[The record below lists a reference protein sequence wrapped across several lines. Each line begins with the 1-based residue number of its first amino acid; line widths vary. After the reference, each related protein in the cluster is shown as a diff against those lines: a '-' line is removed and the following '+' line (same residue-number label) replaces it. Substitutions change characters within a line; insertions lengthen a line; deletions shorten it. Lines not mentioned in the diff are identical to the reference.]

1 MKKKAKGALHPAVR
15 KLVSFPRM
23 AAVSALM
30 AASMLAANLAF
41 ADPAKATVTI
51 PPQELSSALKA
62 LASQTNSQLL
72 FATDAL
78 QGVRTEGV
86 SGSYTPEEALKRL
99 LKGTRFT
106 YRTTDANTFT
116 VQSDGEKKPEA
127 AAAARQSALLPE
139 VVVTATKTER
149 EITDVPASVS
159 VISAKDIARQQ
170 PRKTEELLKQVE
182 GVDVNASSATGGAG
196 TIILRGVGGSF
207 AGQTTQVL
215 VDGMATDSVVS
226 AINGRGGLNFL
237 AAQDIE
243 RIEVVRGPASALYGP
258 SAVGGVINVLPKR
271 WSGPAGA
278 EVYAN
283 VGSHNSQTLGAAV
296 GTANDTA
303 DFRLSV
309 SDFRT
314 DGYVAQ
320 PNPDPWGS
328 KDLAARDWTDSKVGF
343 QAGVRPSANQELTVS
358 ALSYR
363 TRSAWLGGH
372 PNYRLNNDGE
382 TMTLGYRHELNDRA
396 TFKVFYRK
404 SRVKALGLFDD
415 EVENSNPGSLILSS
429 TNERVSDSDS
439 LEGQADLRLSS
450 NNLLTLG
457 ISYGTGEQKTTN
469 TDVLGGGTITDIT
482 KSEMTG
488 FFVQDEHRF
497 SDAWT
502 LIAGGRFDRISL
514 FGDSRNGVPRYKDS
528 TETVFNPRAGLRYH
542 LSPATSFYASA
553 GTAYVPALNYL
564 KSPNG
569 STWLENPDLK
579 PESSTS
585 YEIGLNQR
593 LGWASLR
600 AAVFHTDYRDK
611 ISSIRVS
618 SAPVKNQYQNIGK
631 VIVDGLEFGLE
642 GKLSGG
648 WQPYVNYAYTDSV
661 IKENPNDPLTVGK
674 QVSRV
679 APHKLNLGVVYAPN
693 KTWDARVGGR
703 YVSEKFFTD
712 RNIPNRRAP
721 GYFVADAKVSAK
733 LPVPNKVGE
742 WEAYVAVNNL
752 FDKRYTEWEYEFA
765 DERNIWF
772 GVSGKF

>member
-1 MKKKAKGALHPAVR
+1 MKKKSRGALYPAAR

-30 AASMLAANLAF
+30 AASMLVANLAF
-41 ADPAKATVTI
+41 ADPAKATVNI
-51 PPQELSSALKA
+51 PPQELSSALTA
-62 LASQTNSQLL
+62 LASQTDSQLL
-72 FATDAL
+72 FASDAL
-78 QGVRTEGV
+78 QGARTEGV
-86 SGSYTPEEALKRL
+86 SGSYTSEEALKRL
-99 LKGTRFT
+99 LKGTKFT
-106 YRTTDANTFT
+106 YRTTDSNTFT
-116 VQSDGEKKPEA
+116 VQGEAEKKPEA
-127 AAAARQSALLPE
+127 AAAARLSG

-159 VISAKDIARQQ
+159 VIDARDIARQQ

-182 GVDVNASSATGGAG
+182 GVDVNASPATGGAG
-196 TIILRGVGGSF
+196 TIIVRGVGGSF

-328 KDLAARDWTDSKVGF
+328 KDLAARDWTDNKVGF

-358 ALSYR
+358 SLSYR

-439 LEGQADLRLSS
+439 MEGQADLRLSS

-585 YEIGLNQR
+585 YEIGLNQH

-611 ISSIRVS
+611 ISSILVGTKR
-618 SAPVKNQYQNIGK
+618 QYQNIGK

-642 GKLSGG
+642 GKLPGG
-648 WQPYVNYAYTDSV
+648 WQPYVNYAYTDSK

-674 QVSRV
+674 RVSRV
-679 APHKLNLGVVYAPN
+679 APNKLNLGVVYAPN

-703 YVSEKFFTD
+703 YVSERYFTD
-712 RNIPNRRAP
+712 RNQPNHRAP

-733 LPVPNKVGE
+733 LPVSNRVGE

-765 DERNIWF
+765 DERNFWLGI
-772 GVSGKF
+772 SGKF

>member
-1 MKKKAKGALHPAVR
+1 MKKKSRGALRPAAR
-15 KLVSFPRM
+15 KFVSFPRM

-41 ADPAKATVTI
+41 ADPAKATVNI
-51 PPQELSSALKA
+51 PPQELSSALKT

-78 QGVRTEGV
+78 QGARTNGV
-86 SGSYTPEEALKRL
+86 SGNYTAEEALQLL
-99 LKGTRFT
+99 LKGTPYS
-106 YRTTDANTFT
+106 YRTTAANTFT
-116 VQSDGEKKPEA
+116 VQGEVGKKPEA
-127 AAAARQSALLPE
+127 AAAARLSE

-149 EITDVPASVS
+149 GITDVPASVS
-159 VISAKDIARQQ
+159 VISANDIARQQ

-182 GVDVNASSATGGAG
+182 GVDVNASPATGGAG
-196 TIILRGVGGSF
+196 TIIVRGVGGSF

-296 GTANDTA
+296 GTANDTV

-320 PNPDPWGS
+320 PDPDPSGS

-382 TMTLGYRHELNDRA
+382 TMTLGYRHELSDRA

-415 EVENSNPGSLILSS
+415 EAENGNLGSLILSS

-469 TDVLGGGTITDIT
+469 TDVLGGGTKTVDIT

-488 FFVQDEHRF
+488 LFVQDEHRF

-514 FGDSRNGVPRYKDS
+514 FGDSRNGVARYKDS

-564 KSPNG
+564 KFPNG
-569 STWLENPDLK
+569 GTWLENPDLK

-642 GKLSGG
+642 GKLPGG
-648 WQPYVNYAYTDSV
+648 WQPYANYAYTDSV
-661 IKENPNDPLTVGK
+661 IKENPNDLLTVGK

-693 KTWDARVGGR
+693 KRWDARVGGR

-712 RNIPNRRAP
+712 RNLSNRRAS

-733 LPVPNKVGE
+733 LPVPNRVGE
-742 WEAYVAVNNL
+742 WEAYVAVNNM

>member
-1 MKKKAKGALHPAVR
+1 MTKKSRGVLHPAAR

-30 AASMLAANLAF
+30 AALMLVANLAF
-41 ADPAKATVTI
+41 ADPVKATVNI
-51 PPQELSSALKA
+51 PPQELSSALKT
-62 LASQTNSQLL
+62 LAGQTNSQLL

-86 SGSYTPEEALKRL
+86 SGSYTSEEALKRL
-99 LKGTRFT
+99 LKGTKFT
-106 YRTTDANTFT
+106 YRTTDSNTFT
-116 VQSDGEKKPEA
+116 VQGEAEKKPEA
-127 AAAARQSALLPE
+127 AAAARLSE

-159 VISAKDIARQQ
+159 VIDARDIARQQ

-182 GVDVNASSATGGAG
+182 GVDVNASPATGGAG
-196 TIILRGVGGSF
+196 TIIVRGVGGSF

-320 PNPDPWGS
+320 PNPDPSGS

-415 EVENSNPGSLILSS
+415 EVDNGNLGSLILSS

-457 ISYGTGEQKTTN
+457 VSYGTGEQKTTN
-469 TDVLGGGTITDIT
+469 TDVLGGGTKTVDIT

-502 LIAGGRFDRISL
+502 IIAGGRFDRISL
-514 FGDSRNGVPRYKDS
+514 YGDSRNGVPRYKDS

-564 KSPNG
+564 KFPSG
-569 STWLENPDLK
+569 GTWLENPDLK

-593 LGWASLR
+593 LGWASFR

>member
-1 MKKKAKGALHPAVR
+1 MRPATSW
-15 KLVSFPRM
+15 LVSFPRI
-23 AAVSALM
+23 AGVSALM

-41 ADPAKATVTI
+41 ADPAKATVNI
-51 PPQELSSALKA
+51 PPQGLSSALKA

-78 QGVRTEGV
+78 QGERTEGV
-86 SGSYTPEEALKRL
+86 SGSYMPEEALKRL
-99 LKGTRFT
+99 LKGTHFT
-106 YRTTDANTFT
+106 YRMTDSNTFT
-116 VQSDGEKKPEA
+116 VQSDGEKKSEA
-127 AAAARQSALLPE
+127 AAAARKSALLPE

-159 VISAKDIARQQ
+159 VIDARDIARQQ

-182 GVDVNASSATGGAG
+182 GVDVNASPATGGAG
-196 TIILRGVGGSF
+196 MIILRGVGGSF

-278 EVYAN
+278 EVVAN
-283 VGSHNSQTLGAAV
+283 AGSHNSQTLGAAM
-296 GTANDTA
+296 GTANDTV

-314 DGYVAQ
+314 DGYIAQ
-320 PNPDPWGS
+320 PNPDSGGS
-328 KDLAARDWTDSKVGF
+328 KDLAARDWTDSKAGF
-343 QAGVRPSANQELTVS
+343 QAGIHPSANQELTVS

-363 TRSAWLGGH
+363 TNSAQLGGH
-372 PNYRLNNDGE
+372 PNDRLNNDGE

-404 SRVKALGLFDD
+404 SRVKALGLYDD
-415 EVENSNPGSLILSS
+415 EVYNGNMGSLILAS

-457 ISYGTGEQKTTN
+457 LSHDTGEHKATN
-469 TDVLGGGTITDIT
+469 TDVLANTTRVDIT

-564 KSPNG
+564 KFISG
-569 STWLENPDLK
+569 GTWLENPDLK

-611 ISSIRVS
+611 ISSVRVS
-618 SAPVKNQYQNIGK
+618 SAPVRNQYQNIGK
-631 VIVDGLEFGLE
+631 VTVDGLEIGLE
-642 GKLSGG
+642 GKLPGG
-648 WQPYVNYAYTDSV
+648 WQPYVNYAYTDSK
-661 IKENPNDPLTVGK
+661 IKENPTDPLTVGK
-674 QVSRV
+674 EVQRV
-679 APHKLNLGVVYAPN
+679 APHKLNLGVVYTPN

-703 YVSEKFFTD
+703 YVSERFFTD
-712 RNIPNRRAP
+712 RNTPDHRAP
-721 GYFVADAKVSAK
+721 GYFVADAKASAK
-733 LPVPNKVGE
+733 LPVSSGIGQ
-742 WEAYVAVNNL
+742 WEAFAAINNL

-765 DERNIWF
+765 DERNFWL
-772 GVSGKF
+772 GVNGKF